1 MKTHPLMPAGLKIL
15 VRRHWSGRVAA
26 LVLTTAIASLFTIAQ
41 PGYLVPVAFSVPVA
55 WADARSDLAAVEAKV
70 AAEFPALNHMQPDAL
85 AVMISSGQPVLI
97 FDVREESEYAVSHLA
112 GATRVAP
119 NSDPAAFA
127 ASIAASAKGKAVV
140 FYCSVGM
147 RSSRLASKA
156 APHLMQGGAASV
168 NNLRG
173 GIFRWSN
180 EGRPLEKGAATPGK
194 ASNSGVTVHP
204 YNASWGKLIEEPKAA
219 AH

>member
-1 MKTHPLMPAGLKIL
+1 MPAASRIL
-15 VRRHWSGRVAA
+15 VRTHWSGRVAA
-26 LVLTTAIASLFTIAQ
+26 VALTTALAGLFTIAEAVFLG
-41 PGYLVPVAFSVPVA
+41 PVAFFVPVAL
-55 WADARSDLAAVEAKV
+55 ADARSDLAAVEAKV
-70 AAEFPALNHMQPDAL
+70 VAQFPALNHMEPDAL
-85 AVMISSGQPVLI
+85 SAIISASQPVLI

-156 APHLMQGGAASV
+156 APHLMQSGAASV

-180 EGRPLEKGAATPGK
+180 EGRPLEKGAAAPGK

-204 YNASWGKLIEEPKAA
+204 YNASWGKLIEDPKAA
-219 AH
+219 TH

>member
-1 MKTHPLMPAGLKIL
+1 MTEIA
-15 VRRHWSGRVAA
+15 RRHRCSHFSAAIWVAA
-26 LVLTTAIASLFTIAQ
+26 LITIMPA
-41 PGYLVPVAFSVPVA
+41 PSA
-55 WADARSDLAAVEAKV
+55 WADAQADLAAVEAKV
-70 AAEFPALNHMQPDAL
+70 ASEFPMLTHMAPDAL
-85 AVMISSGQPVLI
+85 AAMVSEGKPVVI
-97 FDVREESEYAVSHLA
+97 FDVREEAEYAVSHLS
-112 GATRVAP
+112 GAQRVAP

-127 ASIAASAKGKAVV
+127 ASVAETANGKTVV

-156 APHLMQGGAASV
+156 APLLMSQGAASV

-180 EGRPLEKGAATPGK
+180 EGRPLEKGAAAPGK
-194 ASNSGVTVHP
+194 ASNSGVPVHP
-204 YNASWGKLIEEPKAA
+204 YNASWGRLIAEPQSA